1 MSIHDSGLGE
11 FAYAEDVIMVDAPSD
26 DAPSMNVQDSSA
38 QDPEMEGVV
47 VPQAVNYWE
56 RYAALSA
63 AYHEYFAQFLHE
75 DAKEELKK
83 ESPGDLLAMQTEAMT
98 LNVPIPQA
106 LPPKKYFHK
115 IPKDQT
121 FRALVEMPVRGTLF
135 GNYTTAELRTTD
147 VRVRFDA
154 GAQATP
160 GIDIV
165 VNISSDGQAIDMR
178 DPRKFTQLRL
188 RCNAG
193 YCGHVQG
200 GIALASWRSL
210 TLKEAAGSADI
221 SQYALISAQQL
232 VNSGKFKEEHFR
244 QLTFNCKDTHLVEGQ
259 EYYSEYVRA
268 HSLFNLFLQHEGDC
282 TFTIYWACRA
292 PQLMENI
299 LRHIH
304 LAIVK
309 NWAPDYVW
317 PALLTARAV
326 AKSSEAQPI
335 SKLKEISKIE
345 DFLIDTW
352 RRHNEA
358 SG

>member
-11 FAYAEDVIMVDAPSD
+11 FRYAEDVIMVDAPSD
-26 DAPSMNVQDSSA
+26 DAPSMNVQDCSA
-38 QDPEMEGVV
+38 QDPQMEGVV

-63 AYHEYFAQFLHE
+63 AYHEYFAQFLNE

-83 ESPGDLLAMQTEAMT
+83 EDPEDLLAMQTEAMT

-115 IPKDQT
+115 IPKVQT
-121 FRALVEMPVRGTLF
+121 ERALVKMPLREELIGD
-135 GNYTTAELRTTD
+135 YTTPGLRTTD
-147 VRVRFDA
+147 VRVQFDA
-154 GAQATP
+154 GANATP
-160 GIDIV
+160 RIDIV
-165 VNISSDGQAIDMR
+165 VKISSNGQAIDMR
-178 DPRKFTQLRL
+178 DRHSFAQLRL

-200 GIALASWRSL
+200 GIALESWRSL
-210 TLKEAAGSADI
+210 TLKEAAGSAEV
-221 SQYALISAQQL
+221 SQYALNSAQQL
-232 VNSGKFKEEHFR
+232 VNDGKFKEEHFR
-244 QLTFNCKDTHLVEGQ
+244 QLTFNCKDTHLVEKEQ
-259 EYYSEYVRA
+259 YYSEYVRG
-268 HSLFNLFLQHEGDC
+268 HSLFKLLLEHEGDR
-282 TFTIYWACRA
+282 TFTIYWTCRA
-292 PQLMENI
+292 SQLMEKV

-304 LAIVK
+304 LAVVE

-317 PALLTARAV
+317 PALLTALDI

-335 SKLKEISKIE
+335 SKGHEISKIE
-345 DFLIDTW
+345 DFLIDMW